1 MKKEKDEDLS
11 GVLIEPIKN
20 KWFYL
25 MKTYLKIFYY
35 KITLR

>member
-1 MKKEKDEDLS
+1 MNTENTEDVS
-11 GVLIEPIKN
+11 EVSIKPIKN

-25 MKTYLKIFYY
+25 IKTYLKIFYY